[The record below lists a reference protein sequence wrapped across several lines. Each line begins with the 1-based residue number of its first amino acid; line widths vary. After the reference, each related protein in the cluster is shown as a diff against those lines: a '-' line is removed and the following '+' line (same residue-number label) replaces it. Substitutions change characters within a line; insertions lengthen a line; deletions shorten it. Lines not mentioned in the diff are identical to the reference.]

1 MQKRLFYF
9 LFITMII
16 LPVGQVSAQFD
27 TLDIF
32 HGGIHDGQLL
42 LNKYIQ
48 PWLDAFGDDLNAG
61 WYNTATTHEMG
72 GVDVFVAAN
81 MTIVPSAAKT
91 FDLGS
96 LAFDTLQVAGSQT
109 LAPTVAGAP
118 GEGPRLYYRE
128 TANGDTVTVANFASP
143 AGTGYDMVMTPYL
156 QVGLGLPA
164 GTEVMGRF
172 MIPIDV
178 PKSSAR
184 MSLFGVG
191 VKHSLKQWLVGLE
204 DVPVGVAVFAGY
216 TYFQV
221 YSGFKTEP
229 DDYTFMEDHLPAHFT
244 GQEVR
249 STLQSFL
256 FDFLL
261 STDLEYINAFAGLG
275 YGRSWGKTEVNGRI
289 PVPAFIPEL
298 STEKAVYTDDHVYRV
313 PDTKYTLRSSV
324 RLNAGIR
331 LNYSLFAFHASYTWA
346 GTSIYSAGIGMS
358 FR

>member
-1 MQKRLFYF
+1 MQKRFFFFLVFILFF
-9 LFITMII
+9 LP
-16 LPVGQVSAQFD
+16 LRQVSAQFD

-32 HGGIHDGQLL
+32 HGGIHDGQLI
-42 LNKYIQ
+42 LNNYLR

-72 GVDVFVAAN
+72 GVDVQVAAN
-81 MTIVPSAAKT
+81 MTIVPSAAKS

-96 LAFDTLQVAGSQT
+96 LSFDTLQVAGGNT
-109 LAPTVAGAP
+109 IAPTVAGAP
-118 GEGPRLYYRE
+118 EEGPRLFYRE
-128 TANGDTVTVANFASP
+128 MADGDTVTVADFASP
-143 AGTGYDMVMTPYL
+143 AGTGYDMVMMPYL

-164 GTEVMGRF
+164 GTEIMGRF

-191 VKHSLKQWLVGLE
+191 VKHSLKQWLVGLD

-221 YSGFKTEP
+221 YSGFKAEP
-229 DDYTFMEDHLPAHFT
+229 DDYTFMEDYLPAHFT

-261 STDLEYINAFAGLG
+261 STDLEYVNVFAGLG
-275 YGRSWGKTEVNGRI
+275 YGRSWGKTEVTGRI

-298 STEKAVYTDDHVYRV
+298 STEKAVYTDDHVYRMQ
-313 PDTKYTLRSSV
+313 DTKYTLRSSV

-331 LNYSLFAFHASYTWA
+331 LNYSLFTFQASYSWA
-346 GTSIYSAGIGMS
+346 GASIYSAGVGLS

>member
-1 MQKRLFYF
+1 MQKRFFFF
-9 LFITMII
+9 LVFVLSL
-16 LPVGQVSAQFD
+16 LPWRQASAQFD

-42 LNKYIQ
+42 LNKYIR
-48 PWLDAFGDDLNAG
+48 PWLDAFGDDMNAG
-61 WYNTATTHEMG
+61 WYNTAVTHEMG
-72 GVDVFVAAN
+72 GVDVNVSAN
-81 MTIVPSAAKT
+81 MTIVPGSAKT

-96 LAFDTLQVAGSQT
+96 LAFDTLRVAGSST
-109 LAPTVAGAP
+109 MAPTVAGAP
-118 GEGPRLYYRE
+118 GEGPRLYYGE
-128 TANGDTVTVANFASP
+128 TAGSDTVMVADFRSP

-164 GTEVMGRF
+164 GTEIMGRI

-204 DVPVGVAVFAGY
+204 DVPVGVAVFGGY
-216 TYFQV
+216 NYLQL
-221 YSGFKTEP
+221 YSGFKAEP
-229 DDYTFMEDHLPAHFT
+229 DDYTFMEDYLPAHFT

-249 STLQSFL
+249 SVLQSFL
-256 FDFLL
+256 FDLLL
-261 STDLEYINAFAGLG
+261 STDLEYVNAFAGLG
-275 YGRSWGKTEVNGRI
+275 YGRSWARTEVNGRI
-289 PVPAFIPEL
+289 PVPAFVPEL
-298 STEKAVYTDDHVYRV
+298 STDKAVYTDDHVYGV
-313 PDTKYTLRSSV
+313 PDVKMTLRSSV

-331 LNYSLFAFHASYTWA
+331 LNISLFTFHLAYSWA
-346 GTSIYSAGIGMS
+346 GTSVFNAGLGMS